1 MRAQR
6 PTLGDGLSAAE
17 VSGRSRIDLLFYNR
31 NDLSMDRLDVLIR
44 FDNGRPAWATW
55 KLREE
60 SVTDF
65 LEVFDPPFFE
75 SVLAPL
81 DSRGCDRRIDV
92 EHDRH
97 VGQAPCRGD
106 LTDLPERFDIEPTG
120 GTLVDDVGKQKS
132 IANDRPTR
140 IERWP
145 DVLGDEL
152 GSSGHVQEH
161 LGGVGK
167 RDVFAMQEDLTNR
180 RAELGRSGISVGLDF
195 VALRGKPL
203 GKQFDL
209 GGLASTVDAVEGDE
223 HRHYIANDSMSSF
236 GAIWYPWGSME
247 HPARPWLS
255 DRMALE

>member
-1 MRAQR
+1 MRAKR

-17 VSGRSRIDLLFYNR
+17 DLGRSGIDFLFYHRDDVLMDGLDILIRID
-31 NDLSMDRLDVLIR
+31 D
-44 FDNGRPAWATW
+44 GGATW
-55 KLREE
+55 AARELSKE
-60 SVTDF
+60 SVADF
-65 LEVFDPPFFE
+65 FEVFDPAFFKT
-75 SVLAPL
+75 VLAAL
-81 DSRGCDRRIDV
+81 DSSRSDLRIDIQD
-92 EHDRH
+92 DRH

-120 GTLVDDVGKQKS
+120 GTLVDDVGKQES

-145 DVLGDEL
+145 DVLGDKL

-180 RAELGRSGISVGLDF
+180 RTELGRSGISVGLDF
-195 VALRGKPL
+195 VALRSKPL

-247 HPARPWLS
+247 HPARPWLR
-255 DRMALE
+255 DRIALE